1 MSDEKIDSVVL
12 ADGYWKDIQDEL
24 NVQDYGRDV
33 VTEDVLCEATIVI
46 KVSTIV
52 PVAYR
57 KGERNEA
64 AIRRVVM
71 KEAQYRVDSE
81 RRGGGNLIGNNRENG
96 FLIIKV
102 RFETSIPLVY
112 GRKNNSRLENG
123 N

>member
-81 RRGGGNLIGNNRENG
+81 RRGGGSVFDSQFDRKQSREWILDNQG
-96 FLIIKV
+96 EIRDIYPVSLWKK
-102 RFETSIPLVY
+102 E
-112 GRKNNSRLENG
+112 
-123 N
+123 